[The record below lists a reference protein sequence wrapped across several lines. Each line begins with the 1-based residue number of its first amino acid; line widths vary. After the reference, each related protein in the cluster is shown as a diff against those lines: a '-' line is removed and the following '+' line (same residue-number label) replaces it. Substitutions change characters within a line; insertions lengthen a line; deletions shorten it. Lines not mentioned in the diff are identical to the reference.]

1 MADIL
6 SAVIGKISALLGWD
20 GTGFRTIKCDANGE
34 LQVDVLASGLPSGA
48 ATELTQQSMLAA
60 VGDPDTPGAGSV
72 NDRLAVLETAVN
84 RVYAKNLQIADG
96 VYFEA
101 VAVTGDSGTIS
112 ARTSAV
118 PAGYYYYISKVVIR
132 LYAGSAQSIYWRG
145 VHDGVAYSFEAQLNP
160 ETTSIYALNAN
171 VLLDPGDYLIV
182 YGYNV
187 GAGSDV
193 RMVAVGWKI
202 KLTV

>member
-118 PAGYYYYISKVVIR
+118 PAGYYYYISKVIVR
-132 LYAGSAQSIYWRG
+132 LYSGSAQTIYWRAT
-145 VHDGVAYSFEAQLNP
+145 HDGSSYTLDVYTNP
-160 ETTSIYALNAN
+160 ATTSVYTPNAN
-171 VLLDPGDYLIV
+171 VLLDPGDYLSV

-187 GAGSDV
+187 GAGSQV
-193 RMVAVGWKI
+193 RLIAAGWKI
-202 KLTV
+202 KLAV